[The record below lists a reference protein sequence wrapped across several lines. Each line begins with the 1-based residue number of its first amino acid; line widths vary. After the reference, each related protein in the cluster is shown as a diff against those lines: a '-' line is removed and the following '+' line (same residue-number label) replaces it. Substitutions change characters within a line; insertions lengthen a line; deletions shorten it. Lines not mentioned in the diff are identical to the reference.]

1 MPRTNEQLRKIVNM
15 LADERQ
21 APVALNMLRA
31 EAEERRV
38 VVSDLLAALAPAAAP
53 GAEARVL
60 EETDSLELAI
70 GQRIDHRSYGLRSE
84 IKHETDKAYLVRSP
98 VGGPDVWLPKS
109 QIDYRGEDAVGRAIL
124 ILPTW
129 LARKHGFV

>member
-1 MPRTNEQLRKIVNM
+1 M

-38 VVSDLLAALAPAAAP
+38 LVSDLLASLTPPTLP
-53 GAEARVL
+53 GPES
-60 EETDSLELAI
+60 ESDPTDSLDIAI
-70 GQRIDHRSYGLRSE
+70 GKRLDHRSYGLRSE
-84 IKHETDKAYLVRSP
+84 IVHETDKAFKVRSP
-98 VGGPDVWLPKS
+98 IGGPDCWLPKS
-109 QIDYRGEDAVGRAIL
+109 QCEYHGEDSVGRAIM
-124 ILPTW
+124 IVPTW